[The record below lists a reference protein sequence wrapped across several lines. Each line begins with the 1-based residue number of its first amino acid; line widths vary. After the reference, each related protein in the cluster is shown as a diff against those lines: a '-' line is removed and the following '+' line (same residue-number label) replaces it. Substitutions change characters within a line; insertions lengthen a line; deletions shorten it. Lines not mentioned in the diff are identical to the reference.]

1 MQTPRIADLD
11 AMLDESI
18 AAIETAKSLSP
29 KVIEASISMS
39 LSLERGNKI
48 LICGNGG
55 SAADSLHFSSELL
68 NKFVRVRRPLA
79 AVSLVADVS
88 TLTSIS
94 NDESFDVVFSRQVE
108 ALGNAGDILVVI
120 TSSGQSPS
128 ILCAAEAAVTRGV
141 RTIALNGRDGGKL
154 SHILQSN
161 DIDIIVPL
169 QKTARIQEVHGIMI
183 HAFCQFIDQQL
194 FGDN

>member
-128 ILCAAEAAVTRGV
+128 ILCATEVAATKGIQ
-141 RTIALNGRDGGKL
+141 TIALNGRDGGKL
-154 SHILQSN
+154 SHTLQSN

-194 FGDN
+194 FGDD